1 MQQLLTKLLL
11 LAVISGFSLL
21 GSQNSWA
28 GDKPTLLK
36 CRSNAKTNRD
46 FLFNRLQW
54 VDAKDKPAVTFITHL
69 DDLTMELR
77 DKVFARIDTDK
88 PTVRSIA
95 RGRLFGDKDEFIDF
109 KGTVISRTD
118 DMLVIGWQNP
128 QRNKLWTAAIQLKN
142 EIAIVTQYYNG
153 MTSFGVTVETLTCR

>member
-1 MQQLLTKLLL
+1 M
-11 LAVISGFSLL
+11 
-21 GSQNSWA
+21 
-28 GDKPTLLK
+28 
-36 CRSNAKTNRD
+36 TNRD

-54 VDAKDKPAVTFITHL
+54 VDAEDQPAVTFITHL

-77 DKVFARIDTDK
+77 DKVFSRIDTDK

-95 RGRLFGDKDEFIDF
+95 RGKLFGDKDEFIDF
-109 KGTVISRTD
+109 KGTIVSRTD

-128 QRNKLWTAAIQLKN
+128 QRNKLWTAAIQLKH

-153 MTSFGVTVETLTCR
+153 ATSFGVTVETLTCR